1 MSIKIQEVIP
11 MSLSRS
17 SLRRI
22 SSSLCVA
29 SCLLT
34 GVPAVTLAQT
44 NPGLTFTWGGS
55 GPSGKQ
61 QLGYVMEYGTP
72 GHPQDRYRL
81 KLGRQKTA
89 IDSIRISYPEYY
101 DGEFTEKSITLQ
113 ESPKNKFIGF
123 GRTKKIPLSSV
134 KVDKDT
140 RLIEIVPE
148 TPLEAGK
155 SAEVVLSDVQNPR
168 SGGMYY
174 FNCFISVPGDVPLK
188 RYLGTWVMSIFR
200 S

>member
-1 MSIKIQEVIP
+1 

-17 SLRRI
+17 SFRRI
-22 SSSLCVA
+22 SSSLCIA
-29 SCLLT
+29 SCLFT
-34 GVPAVTLAQT
+34 GIPAVTLAQN
-44 NPGLTFTWGGS
+44 NPGLTFTWGGD

-61 QLGYVMEYGTP
+61 QLGYVLEYGTP

-101 DGEFTEKSITLQ
+101 DGEFSEKNVTLQ
-113 ESPKNKFIGF
+113 ESPKNKFLGF
-123 GRTKKIPLSSV
+123 GRSKKIPLSSV
-134 KVDKDT
+134 KIDKDT

-148 TPLEAGK
+148 TPLEAGR
-155 SAEVVLSDVQNPR
+155 SAEIVLSGVQNPR

-174 FNCFISVPGDVPLK
+174 FNCYISVPGDVPLK
-188 RYLGTWVMSIFR
+188 RYKGTWILSIFR

>member
-1 MSIKIQEVIP
+1 

-17 SLRRI
+17 SLRQI
-22 SSSLCVA
+22 SSSLCIA

-34 GVPAVTLAQT
+34 GVPVVTLAQT
-44 NPGLTFTWGGS
+44 NPGLTFSWGGD
-55 GPSGKQ
+55 GPTGKQ
-61 QLGYVMEYGTP
+61 QLGYVLEYGTP
-72 GHPQDRYRL
+72 GFPQDRYRL

-101 DGEFTEKSITLQ
+101 DGEFSEKKVTIQ
-113 ESPKNKFIGF
+113 ETPKNKFIGF
-123 GRTKKIPLSSV
+123 GKTKKIPLTSV
-134 KVDKDT
+134 KVDNDN

-148 TPLEAGK
+148 VPIEAGK
-155 SAEVVLSDVQNPR
+155 SVEIVLSNVQNPR

-174 FNCFISVPGDVPLK
+174 FNCYISVPGDVPLK